1 MPLLCSKVDQYALLR
16 DGEHPIA
23 TDFSLEVA
31 GVGTMNLHCAM
42 LGSCGMLKR
51 MLAAGMQE
59 QQTANVKL
67 TLPAHTEQ
75 RIHDVLRF
83 CYNHELSV
91 DFENAD
97 VVDLWRLCDYVECS
111 ELSQLLCDGLAAHIN
126 APAFVACGNRAM
138 ARRDPPSC
146 AFLSMCLDAIPDDLE
161 PWYDVDSSGVLEV
174 LLRAAQRVS
183 AASADALLK
192 LAANEVSLQW
202 CDLRAVAALS
212 PSNFALLL
220 AHVGALPAAL
230 PENHI
235 CDIVLSYIDR
245 NGLPFAEE
253 VAQALLTAV
262 DARAL
267 SPDYIECCLAPR
279 LPPAL
284 RGLYVDLAPPEAV
297 SPQLR
302 CPLTMR
308 DLAHDDAV
316 RMPCGHVFALEGIA
330 DFLRHAIRTS
340 SSYRHDADFL
350 RMWAFRCPVLCC
362 NHTFFPRFL
371 SGLDSRQRIEVL
383 NEMVPDTWQ
392 LDLVQECG
400 GSEVQGPKQHCIRK
414 ARKSEQLKAWA
425 AENAAGIEE
434 AAVGEEERPAKWQR
448 KSVPMPGGQMTLR
461 LIDHVSTPCD
471 VAHTYLISD
480 PAKTVY
486 EALVEPWART
496 VGLGSEWKQRVWLV
510 FDANRVLQSNT
521 ISELELK
528 DGDSVEAYVTQQGG
542 KPVIRLYSA
551 EPLQD
556 VVVALRLP
564 GWDHVLTY
572 PRPSSSSKD
581 GTDAIEWRLAAVAPS
596 AVRWHNG
603 AIYQRSSLLTHS
615 DADGRTRLYDFL
627 FWEADARV
635 GYGSDFA
642 LTPKHAVCVCTE
654 VLNAGWL
661 HDTLLGEGLN
671 VTEATEMA
679 THWLPYMC
687 ACPYVLVSFL
697 PSAILDRNAPLTITP
712 APALLIRVFMLFQPV
727 AAPPV
732 GITLVSAPPTP
743 TQAALALPRPSERPP
758 YTVVEW
764 GGMLSHVPVASAG

>member
-1 MPLLCSKVDQYALLR
+1 MD
-16 DGEHPIA
+16 
-23 TDFSLEVA
+23 
-31 GVGTMNLHCAM
+31 
-42 LGSCGMLKR
+42 
-51 MLAAGMQE
+51 
-59 QQTANVKL
+59 
-67 TLPAHTEQ
+67 
-75 RIHDVLRF
+75 
-83 CYNHELSV
+83 
-91 DFENAD
+91 
-97 VVDLWRLCDYVECS
+97 
-111 ELSQLLCDGLAAHIN
+111 
-126 APAFVACGNRAM
+126 
-138 ARRDPPSC
+138 
-146 AFLSMCLDAIPDDLE
+146 
-161 PWYDVDSSGVLEV
+161 
-174 LLRAAQRVS
+174 
-183 AASADALLK
+183 
-192 LAANEVSLQW
+192 
-202 CDLRAVAALS
+202 
-212 PSNFALLL
+212 
-220 AHVGALPAAL
+220 
-230 PENHI
+230 
-235 CDIVLSYIDR
+235 
-245 NGLPFAEE
+245 
-253 VAQALLTAV
+253 
-262 DARAL
+262 
-267 SPDYIECCLAPR
+267 
-279 LPPAL
+279 
-284 RGLYVDLAPPEAV
+284 
-297 SPQLR
+297 
-302 CPLTMR
+302 
-308 DLAHDDAV
+308 
-316 RMPCGHVFALEGIA
+316 
-330 DFLRHAIRTS
+330 
-340 SSYRHDADFL
+340 
-350 RMWAFRCPVLCC
+350 
-362 NHTFFPRFL
+362 
-371 SGLDSRQRIEVL
+371 
-383 NEMVPDTWQ
+383 PDTWQ
-392 LDLVQECG
+392 LDLVEECG
-400 GSEVQGPKQHCIRK
+400 GHELQGPKQHCIRK

-461 LIDHVSTPCD
+461 LIDHVSTPCN
-471 VAHTYLISD
+471 VAYTYLISD

-510 FDANRVLQSNT
+510 FDSNRILQSNT

-556 VVVALRLP
+556 VVVALRLA

-596 AVRWHNG
+596 ADG
-603 AIYQRSSLLTHS
+603 RSSLLTHS

-642 LTPKHAVCVCTE
+642 LTPEHAVCVCTE

-764 GGMLSHVPVASAG
+764 GGMLSHVPVASAGENVSEHSQNS